1 MGLRQAEVLHLKVMD
16 VDMQQHLVSV
26 REKPEASWSPKTHH
40 ERDIE
45 MGPRLHEELSRY
57 WATLQPKEQ
66 RPDAWLFTSRN
77 RPGHR
82 LTEVKPQASRAFK
95 LADIKVPRGGCHTL
109 RKTWA
114 TTAGEMGDY
123 EALREMGGW
132 SSWQAMA
139 HYVSAGREQRRRI
152 AERF

>member
-1 MGLRQAEVLHLKVMD
+1 M
-16 VDMQQHLVSV
+16 
-26 REKPEASWSPKTHH
+26 
-40 ERDIE
+40 
-45 MGPRLHEELSRY
+45 
-57 WATLQPKEQ
+57 
-66 RPDAWLFTSRN
+66 
-77 RPGHR
+77 
-82 LTEVKPQASRAFK
+82 KPQASRAFK

-152 AERF
+152 AEKF